1 MTKLADALIPDV
13 EGEDASLLAR
23 IGREND
29 IEQQAYLDK
38 MKMREDFD
46 TFLKEQ
52 DDERVRQALEAV
64 DKEMEARETTQR
76 LTIDLVQST
85 LSAFGDIYSSLNQI
99 AQNSA
104 NAELAILQKKYDEGQ
119 ISAEQFEQEQ
129 IRIQRESAQRAKE
142 AATFN
147 AIIGASQAAINAL
160 SSPGVPFPVAL
171 AFSLL
176 AVATAAAQIA
186 AIQSTPLPQFA
197 EGGWVDAKGKI
208 HGRKHSQG
216 GVQIEA
222 EGDEFIVKGSM
233 AKRYPNII
241 EAVNQGTIMR
251 LIQESYVAPAVNAA
265 MFSGFQDI
273 GRSAELNGLTANL
286 KDHNIIAA
294 LDRSRQANTYG
305 FAMLAEQLS
314 KNTKVNRRKQ
324 W

>member
-1 MTKLADALIPDV
+1 MNKELNAETKAINDKAFDEAI
-13 EGEDASLLAR
+13 AR
-23 IGREND
+23 IEAER
-29 IEQQAYLDK
+29 AA
-38 MKMREDFD
+38 REDN
-46 TFLKEQ
+46 K
-52 DDERVRQALEAV
+52 
-64 DKEMEARETTQR
+64 R
-76 LTIDLVQST
+76 LTVDLVQST
-85 LSAFGDIYSSLNQI
+85 LSAVADIYSSLNQI

-208 HGRKHSQG
+208 HGRKHAQG